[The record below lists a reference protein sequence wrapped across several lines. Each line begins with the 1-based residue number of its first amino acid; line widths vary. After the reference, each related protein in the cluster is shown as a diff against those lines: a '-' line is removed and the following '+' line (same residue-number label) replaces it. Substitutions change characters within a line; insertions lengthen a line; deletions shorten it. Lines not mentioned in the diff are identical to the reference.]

1 MLSALK
7 RGSLALLVLTTLSAA
22 PSPASAKAL
31 ARPLP
36 QTPGEVIAII
46 NDYRAQNGL
55 PAYQQNDILMQI
67 AQGQADYLA
76 SQGQSNDVHA
86 GPGGSRPKDRAYA
99 AGYGGGQQFF
109 LSEIGKYGLGETP
122 QSAVNWWKQS
132 PDHNPTMV
140 ASTYIETGCGVATDG
155 NGRYYY
161 ICDMGYVVGGTYTP
175 SGGSSTGQQPAAPV
189 MIPVTKADPQPDG
202 SIVHIIRTG
211 QTLWT
216 LAAVYEVPLQQ
227 ILDLN
232 HYSESQIIH
241 PGDEVMVAGP
251 GSAVPPTPT
260 PTETEPSPTATS
272 TQEAE
277 PTHTPRPTSEVGGG
291 LVATTRPTEERQ
303 LVQSDPAA
311 LEKAAQQNSTVKLV
325 VGLSLAGILGV
336 IAASFLIQK
345 PRPPEPPEDD
355 PFAPIN

>member
-1 MLSALK
+1 MRRFLLACI
-7 RGSLALLVLTTLSAA
+7 ALLALSAA
-22 PSPASAKAL
+22 PTPAAAKAL

-36 QTPGEVIAII
+36 QTPGEVLALI
-46 NDYRAQNGL
+46 NDYRSQNGL

-86 GPGGSRPKDRAYA
+86 GPGGTRPKDRAYS
-99 AGYGGGQQFF
+99 AGYGGGKQFF
-109 LSEIGKYGLGETP
+109 LSEIGVYGLGMQP
-122 QSAVNWWKQS
+122 DSALSWWKQS
-132 PDHNPTMV
+132 PDHNPTLI

-175 SGGSSTGQQPAAPV
+175 SGGSSTGLQPAAPV
-189 MIPVTKADPQPDG
+189 MIPVTKADPRPDG

-241 PGDEVMVAGP
+241 PGDEVIVAGP

-260 PTETEPSPTATS
+260 PTEGESSATATS
-272 TQEAE
+272 SQEAE
-277 PTHTPRPTSEVGGG
+277 PTRTPRPTSETANETIAT
-291 LVATTRPTEERQ
+291 LVPTEERQ
-303 LVQSDPAA
+303 LVQSDPADFA
-311 LEKAAQQNSTVKLV
+311 KAARQNSTVKLV
-325 VGLSLAGILGV
+325 VGVSLVGILGV
-336 IAASFLIQK
+336 IAASFFIQK
-345 PRPPEPPEDD
+345 PRPPQPPEDD
-355 PFAPIN
+355 PFAPIQ

>member
-1 MLSALK
+1 MQPDGALS
-7 RGSLALLVLTTLSAA
+7 
-22 PSPASAKAL
+22 
-31 ARPLP
+31 
-36 QTPGEVIAII
+36 
-46 NDYRAQNGL
+46 
-55 PAYQQNDILMQI
+55 
-67 AQGQADYLA
+67 
-76 SQGQSNDVHA
+76 
-86 GPGGSRPKDRAYA
+86 
-99 AGYGGGQQFF
+99 
-109 LSEIGKYGLGETP
+109 
-122 QSAVNWWKQS
+122 WWKQS
-132 PDHNPTMV
+132 PDHNPTLI

-161 ICDMGYVVGGTYTP
+161 ICDMGYVTGGTYTP
-175 SGGSSTGQQPAAPV
+175 SGGSTTAQQPAAPV
-189 MIPVTKADPQPDG
+189 MIPVVKADPRPDG

-241 PGDEVMVAGP
+241 PGDEVIVAGP

-260 PTETEPSPTATS
+260 PTEGKPSPTTTS

-277 PTHTPRPTSEVGGG
+277 PTHTPRPTNEAGGD
-291 LVATTRPTEERQ
+291 LVATQRPTEEQQ

-311 LEKAAQQNSTVKLV
+311 LEKAANQNSTVKLV
-325 VGLSLAGILGV
+325 VGISLAGILGV

-355 PFAPIN
+355 PFAPIQ